1 MGMGPVGW
9 GPRMEQSTEAN
20 PRSRVPQAPKPEVKG
35 VGPGPLEG
43 EEHLRHL
50 RGGLP
55 DSRARV
61 GGTEPGVGWVEGG
74 GTSLQGSESWIRL
87 RGKAGGAASTLLV

>member
-35 VGPGPLEG
+35 VGPGPVEG

-61 GGTEPGVGWVEGG
+61 GGTEPGGGVGRGG
-74 GTSLQGSESWIRL
+74 GNLS
-87 RGKAGGAASTLLV
+87 AGL